1 MNRTTRTFL
10 AIFFIAVI
18 AVSAISITQTLGR
31 RLRVDITDQ
40 RLYTLSDGTK
50 AILAG
55 LRQPITVKLFY
66 TKTAAMKGPDNIRF
80 YTNYYEFVRALLEEY
95 ASHSNGNLKLEIID
109 PRPFSEEEMAAIRFG
124 LRRFQI
130 TQEENFF
137 FGLVVQTEFGATRI
151 IDFFTPDRQQ
161 FVEYDISYLI
171 DTAVTRQKKRVGILS
186 PLEMMGDSGYMAQ
199 MMRIQGQQPRQK
211 WGIIAQLE
219 QKYEVVTVP
228 TDTTAIEDIDLLLV
242 IHPKDLPEHTEYA
255 IDQYVLGGGRAV
267 VMIDPHAVID
277 MPDQM
282 SRLQGVDHPTSSN
295 LPRLLRAWGLEM
307 PDYTFAGDREL
318 AVEGRT
324 APNRPPERIL
334 GFLQLQ
340 RDKGCFNPDHVVS
353 ANLNQMTV
361 LFPGVLKV
369 RSEANSKLEY
379 VPLLSTSE
387 RGNAWRVNTPYELLV
402 PDYTEFM
409 RRFIDGT
416 EPVKMGYL
424 VTGAFKTAFP
434 DGIMAETNDDEN
446 DTEEEVSR
454 QRITGL
460 IEAAE
465 PGAIVVLA
473 DVDFISD
480 MMAYER
486 TFFGLAT
493 VGDNSAL
500 LMNLLEDLSGS
511 QHLIS
516 IRSRGNF
523 RRPFA
528 RVDAIEAQADAETAE
543 EQARIEAQ
551 IREFEQQLNERIAAI
566 EGENRGELI
575 NQTILE
581 EKREIELQLLEAERR
596 LRDVMMQK
604 RERIEGLKVQMR
616 NFCTLPGPALT
627 LVIAIGLGVHRS
639 IRRRYYISHASDA

>member
-1 MNRTTRTFL
+1 M
-10 AIFFIAVI
+10 
-18 AVSAISITQTLGR
+18 
-31 RLRVDITDQ
+31 
-40 RLYTLSDGTK
+40 
-50 AILAG
+50 
-55 LRQPITVKLFY
+55 P
-66 TKTAAMKGPDNIRF
+66 
-80 YTNYYEFVRALLEEY
+80 
-95 ASHSNGNLKLEIID
+95 
-109 PRPFSEEEMAAIRFG
+109 
-124 LRRFQI
+124 RRFQI

-434 DGIMAETNDDEN
+434 DGIMAEPMTTKTIRKRKCPAADHRRRRSGRARLWYWHADH
-446 DTEEEVSR
+446 
-454 QRITGL
+454 QRYDGIR
-460 IEAAE
+460 A
-465 PGAIVVLA
+465 
-473 DVDFISD
+473 
-480 MMAYER
+480 
-486 TFFGLAT
+486 
-493 VGDNSAL
+493 
-500 LMNLLEDLSGS
+500 NLLAW
-511 QHLIS
+511 Q
-516 IRSRGNF
+516 RSATTAPADESA
-523 RRPFA
+523 RRPVRLAAPDLNSLA
-528 RVDAIEAQADAETAE
+528 RK
-543 EQARIEAQ
+543 
-551 IREFEQQLNERIAAI
+551 LPAALCA
-566 EGENRGELI
+566 GG
-575 NQTILE
+575 
-581 EKREIELQLLEAERR
+581 
-596 LRDVMMQK
+596 
-604 RERIEGLKVQMR
+604 
-616 NFCTLPGPALT
+616 
-627 LVIAIGLGVHRS
+627 
-639 IRRRYYISHASDA
+639 RY

>member
-1 MNRTTRTFL
+1 MNRTTRTLL

-186 PLEMMGDSGYMAQ
+186 PLEMMGDSDYMAQ
-199 MMRIQGQQPRQK
+199 MMRVQGQQPRQK

-219 QKYEVVTVP
+219 QKYEVVSVP

-282 SRLQGVDHPTSSN
+282 SRLQGVDHSTSSN

-324 APNRPPERIL
+324 APNRLPERIL

-369 RSEANSKLEY
+369 RGEANSILEY

-387 RGNAWRVNTPYELLV
+387 RGNAWRVNTPYELLE

-465 PGAIVVLA
+465 PGAIVVLT

-486 TFFGLAT
+486 TFFGMAT

-528 RVDAIEAQADAETAE
+528 RVDAIEAQADTETAE

-627 LVIAIGLGVHRS
+627 LVIAIGLGIHRS